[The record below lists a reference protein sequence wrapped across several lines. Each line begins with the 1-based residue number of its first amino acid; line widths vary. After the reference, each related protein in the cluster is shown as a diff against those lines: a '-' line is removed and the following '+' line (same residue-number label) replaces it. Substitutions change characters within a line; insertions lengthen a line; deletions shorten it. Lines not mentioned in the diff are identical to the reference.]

1 MDNKF
6 SDFSIITGTTVFH
19 KGDPKFGAK
28 PEG

>member
-1 MDNKF
+1 MWN
-6 SDFSIITGTTVFH
+6 DFSIITGTTVFH